1 MHNFWPDCS
10 KNFVLSRIWNIEP
23 TWCVCGVHW
32 LQVQTGERRF
42 KDQPDCSNNSCNKQY
57 LPFNKSQLPLYSF
70 PWEYKPSAGN
80 TETLCKRKVLCKIFL
95 RRKTWSPERSHDRRP
110 PRRVA
115 RIRHSSGKIG
125 GTYPANW
132 EYAKNTWKRPSSTK
146 VPLVR
151 FPDPR

>member
-1 MHNFWPDCS
+1 M
-10 KNFVLSRIWNIEP
+10 FVECIDFKCKLGSAGSRINRIAPTTPVTNNIYHLIEANP
-23 TWCVCGVHW
+23 
-32 LQVQTGERRF
+32 
-42 KDQPDCSNNSCNKQY
+42 
-57 LPFNKSQLPLYSF
+57 PLYSF
-70 PWEYKPSAGN
+70 PWEYKPSACN

-146 VPLVR
+146 ISGETLCYDNRRLIGTPLIVIAR
-151 FPDPR
+151 QSQKNRD